1 MLNIEPTLK
10 MIDST
15 SVALNLEMERI
26 EEYIEGL
33 TFKNSASIDELEAI
47 EKVQGQLLSLISD
60 LRLVK
65 TDLRVFSMNS
75 KDFKW

>member
-1 MLNIEPTLK
+1 MLNTEPTLK
-10 MIDST
+10 MIDSANM
-15 SVALNLEMERI
+15 ALNLEMERI

>member
-1 MLNIEPTLK
+1 MLNTEPTLK
-10 MIDST
+10 MIDSA
-15 SVALNLEMERI
+15 SMALNLEMERI

-60 LRLVK
+60 LRLAK

>member
-1 MLNIEPTLK
+1 MLNTEPTLK
-10 MIDST
+10 MIDSA
-15 SVALNLEMERI
+15 SMALNLEMERI

-33 TFKNSASIDELEAI
+33 TFNNSASIDELEAI

-60 LRLVK
+60 LRLAK